1 MMFEKMTIIQI
12 LPEMEEGG
20 VEGETFDQAVYLA
33 RQGHNSIVISGGGR
47 LLEKLEREGCR
58 HILCPGIGEKNFR
71 CLKYIER
78 LRQIFISEK
87 PDIIHLRS
95 RLPAWVGYL
104 AWKML
109 PAHDRPSLVTT
120 FHGFYSVNR
129 YSEIMTKGQ
138 RVVAVSNTIRDH
150 IIENYGTPGEKITLI
165 YGGFDTETFDPD
177 KVSEARVE
185 ALRQRWGLQDRSEPV
200 IILPGRLTKWKGQED
215 FIESLAMIRDLPF
228 IALCVGE
235 IDEKQKYT
243 KKIRDKIT
251 HYNLQDKVK
260 LVGHCDDMP
269 AAMLAGHLIV
279 SASSTQPEAFGK
291 VAIEAMSM
299 GRPVIAT
306 AHGGSLETVVDNVTG
321 WLVEP
326 QRPAAMA
333 KAIAK
338 ALGDEKTCN
347 TFGQAGRKWVH
358 EHFTA
363 EVMCRKNLALY
374 KQMLQ
379 EKKKKMRKE
388 NLTVLQMVPELEGGG
403 VERGTLELGKF
414 LVQQG
419 HRSFVVSGGGR
430 LVNQLED
437 EGSSHVFMKV
447 GVKSPNCLKYIFPLR
462 QLMLRESV
470 DILHLRSR
478 LPAWIGYLA
487 WKSIPKKKRPLLVTT
502 FHGFYSI
509 NAYSAIMTKG
519 EVVIAVSESI
529 QKHIAEHYSK
539 KENVVSIFRGVDT
552 DVFNPESVN
561 LDRLNSLRKEWGI
574 DPGKPVIMLPGRMT
588 RLKGQDVFLMSLA
601 SLQNRNFQ
609 AVLVGDTPESTAY
622 KNEIENILKQYNLT
636 DSVKLVGH
644 CNDMAAALLLSDIVV
659 SATSSTPEA
668 FGRIAIEAM
677 AMGKPVIATAHG
689 GSLEIVVDKETGW
702 LVEPSNFLAMSKAL
716 DEALDMPKEKL
727 DDIGENGRNRVLS
740 KFTTKTMCEQTV
752 ETYKRYLRE
761 RSLENGYAQ
770 EAVSVS
776 AASHKSS

>member
-20 VEGETFDQAVYLA
+20 VEGETYDQAVYLA

-71 CLKYIER
+71 CLKYIDR

-87 PDIIHLRS
+87 ADIVHLRS

-120 FHGFYSVNR
+120 FHGFYSVNK
-129 YSEIMTKGQ
+129 YSAIMTKGQ
-138 RVVAVSNTIRDH
+138 RVVAVSNAIRDH
-150 IIENYGTPGEKITLI
+150 IIKNYGTANEKIALI
-165 YGGFDTETFDPD
+165 YGGFDTSTFDAD
-177 KVSEARVE
+177 KVSEDRVE
-185 ALRQRWGLQDRSEPV
+185 ELRRRWGLQDRSEPV
-200 IILPGRLTKWKGQED
+200 IILPGRLTKWKGQDD
-215 FIESLAMIRDLPF
+215 FIESLAIIRDLPF

-243 KKIRDKIT
+243 KKIREKIA

-269 AAMLAGHLIV
+269 AAMLVGHIIV

-291 VAIEAMSM
+291 IAIEAMSM

-326 QRPAAMA
+326 QNPAAMA
-333 KAIAK
+333 KVIAQ
-338 ALGDEKTCN
+338 ALGDEEACSA
-347 TFGQAGRKWVH
+347 FGRAGRQWVH
-358 EHFTA
+358 EHFIA

-379 EKKKKMRKE
+379 EKKRKFSKE

-403 VERGTLELGKF
+403 VERGTLELGKH

-419 HRSFVVSGGGR
+419 HRSLVVSGGGR
-430 LVNQLED
+430 LVELLER
-437 EGSSHVFMKV
+437 EGSSHVSMKV
-447 GVKSPNCLKYIFPLR
+447 GVKSPLCLKYILPLR
-462 QLMLRESV
+462 QLLLKERV

-519 EVVIAVSESI
+519 DVVIAVSESI

-539 KENVVSIFRGVDT
+539 EQNVVSIFRGVDT
-552 DVFNPESVN
+552 DTFNPESVSS
-561 LDRLNSLRKEWGI
+561 DRLDSLRAKWGVV
-574 DPGKPVIMLPGRMT
+574 PGKPVIMLPARMT

-601 SLQNRNFQ
+601 SLQDRNFQ
-609 AVLVGDTPESTAY
+609 AILVGDEPESSTY
-622 KNEIENILKQYNLT
+622 KNEIANIIEKYNLK
-636 DSVKLVGH
+636 DCVKMVGH
-644 CNDMAAALLLSDIVV
+644 CSDMAAALLLSDIVV

-668 FGRIAIEAM
+668 FGRIAVEAM

-689 GSLEIVVDKETGW
+689 GSLEIVIDNETGW
-702 LVEPSNFLAMSKAL
+702 LVEPSNSLAMSKVL
-716 DEALDMPKEKL
+716 DEALSMSKEQL
-727 DDIGENGRNRVLS
+727 SCIGENGRNRVLS

-752 ETYKRYLRE
+752 ETYKRYLRKQSIE
-761 RSLENGYAQ
+761 KGYAQ
-770 EAVSVS
+770 DAVSVS
-776 AASHKSS
+776 TVSHKS